1 MDRQCEGLSPWDK
14 QETDSCAF
22 FVEYFHPTELFIIAE
37 SEESIGKKNYQT
49 EMKTNFL
56 LSLLVL
62 VLFGTRVMAQ
72 SSLLATL
79 NHEGTITTF
88 YGINALQQA
97 HSAAVEGD
105 VVTLSSGTFAS
116 VNITKAITLRG
127 AGMTLDASTQTEPT
141 VLANNFTIEIP
152 DESTKRLTIE
162 GIYSNQ
168 KITIKRLKN
177 ALFLKDRM
185 YYVEVNDASSI
196 AKDLTFIHCRITN
209 EYYGNDNSNNSASF
223 QNSIVSYIHGMNYIF
238 HNCIIRYFDSN
249 SGHYLCDNSEYKNCI
264 ITYYLTNYPSST
276 STYYNN
282 LFIGTSADKLSNI
295 PNKTNVSVNREEEK
309 IKNLLTYSDDNDY
322 KLTEEAKAIMKG
334 TDGTEVGIYGGSL
347 PYDPTP
353 TNPQIS
359 KFNVA
364 AKTTAD
370 GKLSVDIEVKS
381 AE

>member
-1 MDRQCEGLSPWDK
+1 
-14 QETDSCAF
+14 
-22 FVEYFHPTELFIIAE
+22 
-37 SEESIGKKNYQT
+37 
-49 EMKTNFL
+49 MKTNFL

-88 YGINALQQA
+88 YGSTALQKA
-97 HSAAVEGD
+97 HAAAENGD
-105 VVTLSSGTFAS
+105 VITLSSGTFLS
-116 VNITKAITLRG
+116 VDITKAVTLRG
-127 AGMTLDASTQTEPT
+127 AGMVLDAATQTEPT
-141 VLANNFTIEIP
+141 VLANDFKITIADDVTE
-152 DESTKRLTIE
+152 RLTIE

-168 KITIKRLKN
+168 RVSIEKLKN
-177 ALFLKDRM
+177 AMFLKDRFRGIDF
-185 YYVEVNDASSI
+185 YNGYG
-196 AKDLTFIHCRITN
+196 KDLTFIHCRIA
-209 EYYGNDNSNNSASF
+209 ERYSGNDNSNNSATF
-223 QNSIVSYIHGMNYIF
+223 QNCIVSYITGYNYIF
-238 HNCIIRYFDSN
+238 HNSIIRGYDDGSMT
-249 SGHYLCDNSEYKNCI
+249 LCYNSEYKNCI
-264 ITYYLTNYPSST
+264 IAGGLANDASTT

-282 LFIGTSADKLSNI
+282 LFIGAEARRLRDI
-295 PNKTNVSVNREEEK
+295 PNSTNVIVNREDDK
-309 IKNLLTYSDDNDY
+309 IKNLLNYSDDNDY
-322 KLTEEAKAIMKG
+322 KLTDEAKAIMKG
-334 TDGTEVGIYGGSL
+334 SDGTEVGLYGGSL

>member
-1 MDRQCEGLSPWDK
+1 MDRQCEGLSPWGK

-88 YGINALQQA
+88 YGATALQKA
-97 HSAAVEGD
+97 HAAAENGD
-105 VVTLSSGTFAS
+105 VITLSSGTFLS
-116 VNITKAITLRG
+116 VDITKAVTLRG
-127 AGMTLDASTQTEPT
+127 AGMVLDAATQTEPT
-141 VLANNFTIEIP
+141 VLANDFKITIA
-152 DESTKRLTIE
+152 DDVTGRLTIE
-162 GIYSNQ
+162 GVYSNQ
-168 KITIKRLKN
+168 KVSIVKLKN
-177 ALFLKDRM
+177 AMFLKDRM
-185 YYVEVNDASSI
+185 KYIYINGSDYG
-196 AKDLTFIHCRITN
+196 KDLTFIHCRIAYRY
-209 EYYGNDNSNNSASF
+209 EGNSNSNNSATF
-223 QNSIVSYIHGMNYIF
+223 QNCIVSGLYGNNYIL
-238 HNCIIRYFDSN
+238 HNSIIKGDDN
-249 SGHYLCDNSEYKNCI
+249 SSGISLCYNSEYKNCI
-264 ITYYLTNYPSST
+264 IANYLYNDATGT

-282 LFIGTSADKLSNI
+282 LFIGTDASRLKSI
-295 PNKTNVSVNREEEK
+295 PNSTNVTVNGKDDK
-309 IKNLLTYSDDNDY
+309 IKNLLNYSDDNDY
-322 KLTEEAKAIMKG
+322 KLTDEAKAIMKG
-334 TDGTEVGIYGGSL
+334 SDGTEVGLYGGSL

>member
-79 NHEGTITTF
+79 NHEGTISTF
-88 YGINALQQA
+88 YGATALQKA
-97 HSAAVEGD
+97 HAAAVNGD
-105 VVTLSSGTFAS
+105 VITLSSGTFLS
-116 VNITKAITLRG
+116 VDITKAVTLRG
-127 AGMTLDASTQTEPT
+127 AGMVLDAATQTEPT
-141 VLANNFTIEIP
+141 VLANGFKIIIADDVTE
-152 DESTKRLTIE
+152 RLTIE
-162 GIYSNQ
+162 GVYSNQ
-168 KITIKRLKN
+168 MVNIVKLKN
-177 ALFLKDRM
+177 AMFLKNRM
-185 YYVEVNDASSI
+185 RDIYISGNGYGT
-196 AKDLTFIHCRITN
+196 DLTFIHCRIA
-209 EYYGNDNSNNSASF
+209 YRYSGNDNSNNSATF
-223 QNSIVSYIHGMNYIF
+223 QNCIVSGLYGVNYIF
-238 HNCIIRYFDSN
+238 HNSIIRGESN
-249 SGHYLCDNSEYKNCI
+249 GGNISLCYNSEFKNCI
-264 ITYYLTNYPSST
+264 IANGLSNGAPTNST
-276 STYYNN
+276 FYNN
-282 LFIGTSADKLSNI
+282 LFIGAEANELASI
-295 PNKTNVSVNREEEK
+295 PNSTNVIVNRDDDK
-309 IKNLLTYSDDNDY
+309 IKNLITYSDDNDY
-322 KLTEEAKAIMKG
+322 KLTDEAKAIMKG
-334 TDGTEVGIYGGSL
+334 TDGTEVGLYGGSL